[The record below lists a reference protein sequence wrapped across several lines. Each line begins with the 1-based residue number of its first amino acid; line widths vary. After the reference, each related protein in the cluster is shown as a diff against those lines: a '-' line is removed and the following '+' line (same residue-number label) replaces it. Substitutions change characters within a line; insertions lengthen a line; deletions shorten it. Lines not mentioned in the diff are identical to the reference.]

1 MAADLQPAS
10 GVRRLVSALL
20 DTAAAL
26 LLTGL
31 LASTM
36 GMYWAQRAMV
46 TFRIGDPESPW
57 KGIGPMLLGLTG
69 PVAYGFAA
77 GLVLVLL
84 GEPMFGTSPGKLVT
98 NTWILPAK
106 ESRGR
111 RGPLVIRFLVKMS
124 GPLLYCLALVAGR
137 WEILPL
143 AALAVLSVLVGECGL
158 WMAKGRTLHD
168 RAAGTS
174 VYLT

>member
-10 GVRRLVSALL
+10 GPRRLVSALL
-20 DTAAAL
+20 DLAAAL
-26 LLTGL
+26 LVTGL

-36 GMYWAQRAMV
+36 GMYWAQRAVV

-84 GEPMFGTSPGKLVT
+84 GELMFGTSPGKLAT
-98 NTWILPAK
+98 NTWILTANK
-106 ESRGR
+106 TRARS
-111 RGPLVIRFLVKMS
+111 GPLVIRFLVKLS
-124 GPLLYCLALVAGR
+124 GPLLYCLALATGR
-137 WEILPL
+137 WEILLL
-143 AALAVLSVLVGECGL
+143 AALAGVSVLVGGCCL
-158 WMAKGRTLHD
+158 WIANGHTLHD
-168 RAAGTS
+168 RAVGTS